1 MSSCTCTA
9 KTICCKLMLNQYCQQ
24 QAGISLDKVMPA
36 LHHCMNR
43 KVMARAYRYNL
54 GADLED
60 VVQEA
65 WIDFAKAIMNRTA
78 IEDPYAYLL
87 MCLRHRALKYY
98 RRKTRYLTEELDRH
112 IDLTTGERLEWLKWY
127 EYMIL
132 HWDKYNY
139 RFKRIL
145 TPAEL
150 EVFELKFY
158 YFLTND
164 EISDALDKHKRT
176 IENILTS
183 IYRKLRDNR
192 DDLREW

>member
-24 QAGISLDKVMPA
+24 QAGISLDKVMTA

-43 KVMARAYRYNL
+43 KVMANAYRYNL

-65 WIDFAKAIMNRTA
+65 WMDLFRAIRNQTV
-78 IEDPYAYLL
+78 IEEPYAYLL
-87 MCLRHRALKYY
+87 TCLRNQALKYY
-98 RRKTRYLTEELDRH
+98 SRKLRYLTEELDRH
-112 IDLTTGERLEWLKWY
+112 TGLTTIERVEWLEWY
-127 EYMIL
+127 EDMIL

-145 TPAEL
+145 TKGEFV
-150 EVFELKFY
+150 VFELKFCC
-158 YFLTND
+158 FLTND
-164 EISDALDKHKRT
+164 QIADVLNKHKRT

-192 DDLREW
+192 DDLRA